1 VFDPKVRLIL
11 GPQIPLN

>member
-1 VFDPKVRLIL
+1 VFDPNVRLIL